1 MAAHTDP
8 REVAA
13 QVVRRVLDDGAYSQ
27 LALRVELDRA
37 ALDGRDRAFA
47 TALVY
52 ETLTWLGRI
61 DAALDARLPKGLRSL
76 RPDMRARMRVAAAQ
90 ILSSSLRTPGWAA
103 RAEAVKA
110 TREPTLRRVVDAVLR
125 RIEPVEPPADLDRI
139 GLLAHHGSVP
149 RWIAEHLDAALGLDA
164 AAACDG
170 FNAPTPATVR
180 MRRDGERDTMVAA
193 LGAAGLD
200 AVAHPIVPTAIVV
213 RHGDVARTAEHA
225 RGEVIVQDAGAQ
237 LATLAL
243 PPRLEDGAPVLD
255 VAAGL
260 GGKSLHLASRY
271 GSARVI
277 AVDRDLD
284 KLLRMRE
291 HPDGHGVSVARWE
304 LPAPP
309 PAGVADRAPY
319 AAVLLDAPCSA
330 LGTIGRHPEVRWNR
344 KPEIVEDL
352 AATQAAMLRACA
364 PLVAPGGWLLYCVCT
379 FTRAE
384 TVDVVRAFLAE
395 NDDFALAPP
404 SADDAS
410 PDIDWAALVD
420 EGGALA
426 LWPHRHGT
434 DGFWIARL
442 RRRATAPGATR

>member
-13 QVVRRVLDDGAYSQ
+13 QVVRRVIDDGAYSQ

-76 RPDMRARMRVAAAQ
+76 RPDVRARMRVAAAQ

-149 RWIAEHLDAALGLDA
+149 RWIAEHLDAALGPDA
-164 AAACDG
+164 AAACDA

-271 GSARVI
+271 GCAGVI

-284 KLLRMRE
+284 KRRPMGATGGPAGRRRRSRALRGGPARCAVLRAGHDRSAPRGAVEPQAGDRRGPRGDAGGDAPRVRPARRARRLAPLLRVHLHARRDRRRGARVPRRE
-291 HPDGHGVSVARWE
+291 R
-304 LPAPP
+304 
-309 PAGVADRAPY
+309 R
-319 AAVLLDAPCSA
+319 
-330 LGTIGRHPEVRWNR
+330 
-344 KPEIVEDL
+344 
-352 AATQAAMLRACA
+352 LRARAAFCRRCE
-364 PLVAPGGWLLYCVCT
+364 PGHRL
-379 FTRAE
+379 
-384 TVDVVRAFLAE
+384 
-395 NDDFALAPP
+395 
-404 SADDAS
+404 
-410 PDIDWAALVD
+410 
-420 EGGALA
+420 GGA
-426 LWPHRHGT
+426 R
-434 DGFWIARL
+434 
-442 RRRATAPGATR
+442 